1 MLIAKGT
8 ENINKE
14 LIIVRGIIPN
24 ILNTNIKQNKNLHLI
39 ILIKYLIL

>member
-14 LIIVRGIIPN
+14 LITPK
-24 ILNTNIKQNKNLHLI
+24 T
-39 ILIKYLIL
+39 KYLKIKEVFII